1 MEEDKASLRTINFCV
16 LYIKNHT
23 MFCNKSVTLLTI
35 NLLDKKI
42 AI

>member
-1 MEEDKASLRTINFCV
+1 MEEDKASLRTITFCV
-16 LYIKNHT
+16 FFIKH
-23 MFCNKSVTLLTI
+23 MVFCNKLVTLLTI